1 MAKQSVMC
9 DYCTMNEQ
17 SALFPSL
24 PESKTVTQQ
33 ASTRDQV
40 PRVLVPQR
48 NQIELRPVDLEA
60 TLVPEHP
67 ARSVWA
73 FVERLDLSALYA
85 EIGSVE
91 GRAGRAA
98 IDPRILMTLW
108 LYATVDGVGSAR
120 EIERLTQAHDAYRWI
135 CGGVNVNHHTL
146 SDFRCACVEIL
157 DQLLTHSVA
166 VLLEQGLVK
175 LERVAQDGMRVRAS
189 AGAASFRRRST
200 LEGCLQE
207 AQGQV
212 EALRREIDADPDA
225 SNRRRRAARA
235 RATEDR
241 QQRVARALVQLAEV
255 EQKRKKPAPK
265 KDTETEQEHA
275 KRTEVRAS
283 STDPEARVMK
293 MADGGFRPAYNV
305 QFATATGSQ
314 LIVGVDVCNL
324 GSDLGQLS
332 PMLDQVEQRYGQRP
346 AEWLVDG
353 GYARHNDIEDADAR
367 GTTVYAPVPKPK
379 DPTRDRHAPR
389 GDDSTAIAYWRER
402 MGRSEAKDIYR
413 QRAATA
419 ECVNAIARGRGLR
432 QFVVRGLR
440 KVKAVA
446 LWYALAHNLMRTVAL
461 AQPA

>member
-1 MAKQSVMC
+1 MNQQSP
-9 DYCTMNEQ
+9 
-17 SALFPSL
+17 LFPSL
-24 PESKTVTQQ
+24 SEKSSVTRQTPTQ
-33 ASTRDQV
+33 DHT
-40 PRVLVPQR
+40 PRVLVAER
-48 NQIELRPVDLEA
+48 NQIELRAVDLEA
-60 TLVPEHP
+60 TLGPDHG
-67 ARSVWA
+67 ARDVWT

-98 IDPRILMTLW
+98 IDPKILMALW

-146 SDFRCACVEIL
+146 SDFRCAHVEIL

-166 VLLEQGLVK
+166 VLMEQGLVK

-200 LEGCLQE
+200 LKRCMKQ
-207 AQGQV
+207 ARAQV
-212 EALRREIDADPDA
+212 EALKREIEADPDA
-225 SNRRRRAARA
+225 SNRRRRAARERSA
-235 RATEDR
+235 EDR
-241 QQRVARALVQLAEV
+241 QKRVAQALAELAKI
-255 EQKRKKPAPK
+255 EKQKNKKRLPK
-265 KDTETEQEHA
+265 KEKETEEEHA
-275 KRTEVRAS
+275 KRTEPRAS

-305 QFATATGSQ
+305 QFSTATDTQ
-314 LIVGVDVCNL
+314 LIVGVDVCNI

-332 PMLDQVEQRYGQRP
+332 PMLAQVEQHYARRP
-346 AEWLVDG
+346 AQWLVDG
-353 GYARHNDIEDADAR
+353 GYARHDAIEDADTH
-367 GTTVYAPVPKPK
+367 GTTVYTPVPKAKEAGRNPYE
-379 DPTRDRHAPR
+379 PLAR
-389 GDDSTAIAYWRER
+389 DSTIIARWRER
-402 MGRSEAKDIYR
+402 MGCSEAKEIYK

-419 ECVNAIARGRGLR
+419 ECVNAIARGRGLQ
-432 QFVVRGLR
+432 QFVVRGLQ

-446 LWYALAHNLMRTVAL
+446 LWYALAHNLKRAVVL

>member
-1 MAKQSVMC
+1 
-9 DYCTMNEQ
+9 MNEQ

-24 PESKTVTQQ
+24 PECKTVTQQ
-33 ASTRDQV
+33 ASTRDQA

-60 TLVPEHP
+60 TLVAEHP

-98 IDPRILMTLW
+98 IDPRILMALW

-225 SNRRRRAARA
+225 STRRRRAARA

-353 GYARHNDIEDADAR
+353 GYARHNDIEEAEAR
-367 GTTVYAPVPKPK
+367 GTTVYVPVPKPK

-402 MGRSEAKDIYR
+402 MGCSEAKDIYR

-440 KVKAVA
+440 KVKAVT
-446 LWYALAHNLMRTVAL
+446 LWYALAHNLMRAVAL

>member
-91 GRAGRAA
+91 GRAGRTA

-324 GSDLGQLS
+324 GRDLGQLS

-446 LWYALAHNLMRTVAL
+446 LWYALAHNLMRAVAL

>member
-1 MAKQSVMC
+1 MNQQSP
-9 DYCTMNEQ
+9 
-17 SALFPSL
+17 LFPSL
-24 PESKTVTQQ
+24 SEKSSVTPQTPTQ
-33 ASTRDQV
+33 DHT
-40 PRVLVPQR
+40 PRVLVAER
-48 NQIELRPVDLEA
+48 NQIELRAVDLEA
-60 TLVPEHP
+60 TLGPDHG
-67 ARSVWA
+67 ARDVWT

-98 IDPRILMTLW
+98 IDPKILMALW

-146 SDFRCACVEIL
+146 SDFRCAHVEIL

-166 VLLEQGLVK
+166 VLMEQGLVK

-200 LEGCLQE
+200 LKRCMKQ
-207 AQGQV
+207 ARAQV
-212 EALRREIDADPDA
+212 EALKREIEADPDA
-225 SNRRRRAARA
+225 SNRRRRAARE
-235 RATEDR
+235 RAAEER
-241 QQRVARALVQLAEV
+241 QKRVAQALAELA
-255 EQKRKKPAPK
+255 EIEKQKNKKRLPK
-265 KDTETEQEHA
+265 KEKETEEEHA
-275 KRTEVRAS
+275 KRTEPRAS

-305 QFATATGSQ
+305 QFSTATDTQ
-314 LIVGVDVCNL
+314 LIVGVDVCNI

-332 PMLDQVEQRYGQRP
+332 PMLAQVEQHYARRP
-346 AEWLVDG
+346 AQWLVDG
-353 GYARHNDIEDADAR
+353 GYARHDAIEDADTH
-367 GTTVYAPVPKPK
+367 GTTVYTPVPKAKEAGRNPYE
-379 DPTRDRHAPR
+379 PLAR
-389 GDDSTAIAYWRER
+389 DSTIIARWRER
-402 MGRSEAKDIYR
+402 MGCSEAKEIYK

-419 ECVNAIARGRGLR
+419 ECVNAIARGRGLQ
-432 QFVVRGLR
+432 QFVVRGLQ

-446 LWYALAHNLMRTVAL
+446 LWYALAHNLKRAVVL

>member
-1 MAKQSVMC
+1 
-9 DYCTMNEQ
+9 
-17 SALFPSL
+17 
-24 PESKTVTQQ
+24 
-33 ASTRDQV
+33 
-40 PRVLVPQR
+40 VLVAER
-48 NQIELRPVDLEA
+48 NQIELRAVDLEA
-60 TLVPEHP
+60 TLGPDHG
-67 ARSVWA
+67 ARDVWT

-98 IDPRILMTLW
+98 IDPKILMALW

-146 SDFRCACVEIL
+146 SDFRCAHVEIL

-166 VLLEQGLVK
+166 VLMEQGLVK

-200 LEGCLQE
+200 LKRCMKQ
-207 AQGQV
+207 ARAQV
-212 EALRREIDADPDA
+212 EALKREIEADPDA
-225 SNRRRRAARA
+225 SNRRRRAARERSA
-235 RATEDR
+235 EDR
-241 QQRVARALVQLAEV
+241 QKRVAQALAELAKI
-255 EQKRKKPAPK
+255 EKQKNKKRLPK
-265 KDTETEQEHA
+265 KEKETEEEHA
-275 KRTEVRAS
+275 KRTEPRAS

-305 QFATATGSQ
+305 QFSTATDTQ
-314 LIVGVDVCNL
+314 LIVGVDVCNI

-332 PMLDQVEQRYGQRP
+332 PMLAQVEQHYARRP
-346 AEWLVDG
+346 AQWLVDG
-353 GYARHNDIEDADAR
+353 GYARHDAIEDADTH
-367 GTTVYAPVPKPK
+367 GTTVYTPVPKAKEAGRNPYE
-379 DPTRDRHAPR
+379 PLAR
-389 GDDSTAIAYWRER
+389 DSTIIARWRER
-402 MGRSEAKDIYR
+402 MGCSEAKEIYK

-419 ECVNAIARGRGLR
+419 ECVNAIARGRGLQ
-432 QFVVRGLR
+432 QFVVRGLQ

-446 LWYALAHNLMRTVAL
+446 LWYALAHNLKRAVVL